1 MTRLKRVFA
10 ILLVA
15 VMTLTLLAGCGK
27 IPDPSTWDIKN
38 GVLIVPEGVTRLSK
52 QQIEKVSGNFT
63 SVILP
68 ASLTS
73 IGDSAFEGNTALESV
88 TFDAGDDTQLTPA
101 GWMNFTSVA
110 AAINIPAREA
120 ENTYIIPKSLTSIGA
135 RGSTILKSITEA
147 TASNYTKLNST
158 AGWMNFAVAAA
169 ANAHKSRAAGN
180 CSIGKKAFYGCTSLT
195 TITGWSHI
203 VSIGSSAFQNTNI
216 SGKIDLSNVTSIGAS
231 AFEGCTGIQGSLDLS
246 SVVSIGI
253 NAFKGCIEIT
263 VVIIPSEA
271 DVGDNAFSA
280 NVTINIGT
288 DNNTDN
294 GNGGTVTDPD
304 DNDDGEGEIETPSD
318 PVDPSKVET
327 QLRNWLAGAG
337 CSIELD
343 TAFEN
348 DTASLTKQISSAPS
362 TYISSEDS
370 QTQPFKGLL
379 ADFQGLC
386 RTFYNTYG
394 SDVKESLAVPVVLSS
409 DLTEDQVVATVQS
422 YSAPSEDIQESVNDA
437 KKLGYTTYA
446 ACYAD
451 YAVNAT
457 DPEDSAWVVYLA
469 IYSVQDEVDEPTV
482 ERCVDLEA
490 YAIKVLNDNQI
501 TPLDTTTQTL
511 FATHAEKYALEIFNN
526 YDDYGS
532 LASEWTK
539 TCANAVNA
547 DLSKFHIISLMHKGT
562 EPSNR
567 IAEETAESLTELSR
581 LNFTLTDFNY
591 FVRVYKASV
600 SGRQVY
606 ILMSL
611 LYEIPKTNNMQ

>member
-110 AAINIPAREA
+110 AAINIPACEA
-120 ENTYIIPKSLTSIGA
+120 ENTYIIPASLTSIGA
-135 RGSTILKSITEA
+135 QGSTVLKSITEA

-231 AFEGCTGIQGSLDLS
+231 AFEGCTGIRGSLDLS
-246 SVVSIGI
+246 SVVSIGV

-288 DNNTDN
+288 GNNTDN

-318 PVDPSKVET
+318 PVDQSKVET

-348 DTASLTKQISSAPS
+348 DIASLTKQIAGAPS
-362 TYISSEDS
+362 TYILPGAS
-370 QTQPFKGLL
+370 QTESFKKLL
-379 ADFQGLC
+379 AEFQSLCLNFYKSYSSNVQAGDFMI
-386 RTFYNTYG
+386 
-394 SDVKESLAVPVVLSS
+394 PVVLSG
-409 DLTEDQVVATVQS
+409 DLTEDQVVATTQS
-422 YSAPSEDIQESVNDA
+422 YSAPSENIQESVNDA
-437 KKLGYTTYA
+437 KKMGYTTYVI
-446 ACYAD
+446 CYAD

-457 DPEDSAWVVYLA
+457 DPKDSAWVVYLA
-469 IYSVQDEVDEPTV
+469 MYGVQDKVDEPTV
-482 ERCVDLEA
+482 ERCADLEA
-490 YAIKVLNDNQI
+490 YATKVLNDNQI

-526 YDDYGS
+526 YDDYGT

-539 TCANAVNA
+539 TCANTVDA
-547 DLSKFHIISLMHKGT
+547 DLSRFHIISLRHKGT
-562 EPSNR
+562 NPSQK
-567 IAEETAESLTELSR
+567 IAEETAESLTDLSDR
-581 LNFTLTDFNY
+581 NFTLTDFNY
-591 FVRVYKASV
+591 FVRVYKV
-600 SGRQVY
+600 SNADSY
-606 ILMSL
+606 IYLLMAL
-611 LYEIPKTNNMQ
+611 LYDVPENES

>member
-120 ENTYIIPKSLTSIGA
+120 ENTYIIPENLTSIGA
-135 RGSTILKSITEA
+135 QGSTVLKSITEA

-180 CSIGKKAFYGCTSLT
+180 CTIGKKAFYGCTSLT

-231 AFEGCTGIQGSLDLS
+231 AFEGCTGIRGSLDLS
-246 SVVSIGI
+246 SVVSIGV

-288 DNNTDN
+288 GNNTDN

-318 PVDPSKVET
+318 PVDQSKVET

-343 TAFEN
+343 IAFEN
-348 DTASLTKQISSAPS
+348 DIASLTKQIAGAPS
-362 TYISSEDS
+362 TYILPGAS
-370 QTQPFKGLL
+370 QTESFKKLL
-379 ADFQGLC
+379 AEFQSLCLNFYKSYSSNVQAGDFMI
-386 RTFYNTYG
+386 
-394 SDVKESLAVPVVLSS
+394 PVVLSG
-409 DLTEDQVVATVQS
+409 DLTEDQVVATIQS

-437 KKLGYTTYA
+437 KKMGYTTYA
-446 ACYAD
+446 ICYAD

-457 DPEDSAWVVYLA
+457 DPKDSAWVVYLA
-469 IYSVQDEVDEPTV
+469 MYGVQDKVDEPTV
-482 ERCVDLEA
+482 ERCADLEA
-490 YAIKVLNDNQI
+490 YATKVLNDNQI
-501 TPLDTTTQTL
+501 APLDTTTQTL
-511 FATHAEKYALEIFNN
+511 FATHAEKYAFEIFNN
-526 YDDYGS
+526 YDYYGT

-539 TCANAVNA
+539 TCANTVDA
-547 DLSKFHIISLMHKGT
+547 DLSRFHIISLRHKGT
-562 EPSNR
+562 NPSQK
-567 IAEETAESLTELSR
+567 IAEETAESLTDLSDR
-581 LNFTLTDFNY
+581 NFTLTDFNY
-591 FVRVYKASV
+591 FVRVYKV
-600 SGRQVY
+600 SNADSY
-606 ILMSL
+606 IYLLMAL
-611 LYEIPKTNNMQ
+611 LYDVPENES